1 MRRVNGSVGVVE
13 IARIVH
19 VKNDG
24 DLNKSHS
31 SRLGEKQMDCG
42 FIFNV
47 VATKFIDDFISER
60 FDGALKI
67 AGKDS
72 EFPE

>member
-1 MRRVNGSVGVVE
+1 
-13 IARIVH
+13 
-19 VKNDG
+19 
-24 DLNKSHS
+24 
-31 SRLGEKQMDCG
+31 
-42 FIFNV
+42 V